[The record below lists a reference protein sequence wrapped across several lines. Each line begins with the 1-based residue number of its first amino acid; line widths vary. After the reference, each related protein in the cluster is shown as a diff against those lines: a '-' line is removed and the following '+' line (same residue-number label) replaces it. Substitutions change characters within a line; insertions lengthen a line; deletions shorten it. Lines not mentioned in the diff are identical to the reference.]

1 MATIAIAKKHSLS
14 HKKAKEAAQKV
25 AEDLNE
31 RFGLAY
37 TWNGDCIDF
46 TRPGLTGQLHILQD
60 EVRLDCK
67 LGFLLGAIKPAI
79 EREVHKEFDNR
90 FGKHAEHKD
99 HKEHKVHHEHK
110 GLKDHRVRKP

>member
-1 MATIAIAKKHSLS
+1 MAVIAIAKKHALS
-14 HKKAKEAAQKV
+14 HKRAKEAAQKV
-25 AEDLNE
+25 AEDLNA
-31 RFGLAY
+31 RFALDY

-46 TRPGLTGQLHILQD
+46 RRPGLTGQLHILKD

-79 EREVHKEFDNR
+79 EREVHKEFDHR

-99 HKEHKVHHEHK
+99 HKAHKVHHDHK
-110 GLKDHRVRKP
+110 GLKDHRGRKA

>member
-37 TWNGDCIDF
+37 TWHGDCIDF
-46 TRPGLTGQLHILQD
+46 TRPGLTGQLHVLKD

-79 EREVHKEFDNR
+79 EREVHKEFDHR
-90 FGKHAEHKD
+90 FGKYAEHKD
-99 HKEHKVHHEHK
+99 HKEHKVHPDHK
-110 GLKDHRVRKP
+110 GLKDHRVRKA